1 MINRLLYAFQFIKD
15 VIDNLISSEFD
26 EAKTIKK
33 YLKGKIIFFDIGYNL
48 GFETNKIRKIFSN
61 NLEIHAFEP
70 NPILD
75 IYVPNDVKFNNVAVT
90 YKKFTKKQKFVS
102 KKISSA
108 SGLKNYQN
116 KIDSSDEIVLVETM
130 RLDAYFKKNKIK
142 KIDFMKIDAEQSDL
156 DCLKSL
162 GKYISRLKLLK
173 IECTASTYYEIFNYL
188 NSNSFVFLG
197 IKNNKY
203 INNEFSCGD
212 AFFLNPKYKNL

>member
-48 GFETNKIRKIFSN
+48 GFETNKIRKIFSS

-70 NPILD
+70 NPNLD
-75 IYVPNDVKFNNVAVT
+75 IHVPNDVKFNNVAVT

-156 DCLKSL
+156 ECLKSL

>member
-90 YKKFTKKQKFVS
+90 YKKFTKKQKL
-102 KKISSA
+102 A
-108 SGLKNYQN
+108 N
-116 KIDSSDEIVLVETM
+116 
-130 RLDAYFKKNKIK
+130 
-142 KIDFMKIDAEQSDL
+142 
-156 DCLKSL
+156 
-162 GKYISRLKLLK
+162 
-173 IECTASTYYEIFNYL
+173 
-188 NSNSFVFLG
+188 
-197 IKNNKY
+197 
-203 INNEFSCGD
+203 
-212 AFFLNPKYKNL
+212 

>member
-162 GKYISRLKLLK
+162 GKYISKLKLLK